1 MDTIREAVVARLA
14 KNEANRLQQ
23 LADWEAGREA
33 MRIRRAASNAAAEAA
48 YRARWDAAPVIEFY
62 SACSRRRSA

>member
-33 MRIRRAASNAAAEAA
+33 MRARRAASNAEADAA
-48 YRARWDAAPVIEFY
+48 YRKRWAEAPVIEFVEL
-62 SACSRRRSA
+62 